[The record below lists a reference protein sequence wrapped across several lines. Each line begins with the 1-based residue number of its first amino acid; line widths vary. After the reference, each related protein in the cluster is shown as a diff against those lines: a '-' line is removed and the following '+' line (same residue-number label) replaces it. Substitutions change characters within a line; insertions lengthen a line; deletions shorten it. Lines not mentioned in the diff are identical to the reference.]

1 MQIEDKLNFATFE
14 REKSLKLGRSNESPP
29 NADDEDDDEQNLSFF
44 LSNESSKYRDSSRI
58 TGEDS
63 FH

>member
-14 REKSLKLGRSNESPP
+14 REKSLKLGRSNESPS